1 MELQQIVSLLFLM
14 FILMFSFFIWPSNKW
29 HYLVLNDIKSKD
41 YYIILL
47 TLISVILICILPM
60 SLSPYWNGT
69 YKIVA
74 DMQQYDR
81 LGEELLQGHLYIDNN
96 DIDPVLE
103 ALENP
108 YDVSARKYSGAKYHW
123 DEAYYNNH
131 YYMYFGIVPTIILF
145 IPFKVL
151 TGQAL
156 LSYQATQVFA
166 ALTIIGF
173 FYLFYVLCKQ
183 YFRKF
188 PFSMYLLLSSVF
200 SIISIGYSIS
210 APALYCTA
218 IVSAVCMMV
227 WSIICFLKG
236 AWFEKYEKKSTIYLF
251 SGAFFGALAFGCR
264 PPVALANLIIIAV
277 IAEIYQDKFIAK
289 SEKIKKV
296 ICLLIPY
303 LMVGSL
309 LMLYNYA
316 RFDNVFEFGQSY
328 QLTIADQHEYRD
340 FWKTFNL
347 RKLTIGL
354 FLNFYAKDSFTDSFP
369 FIQTNGVFFN
379 FPLLLFSGK
388 IFSKQIVLVLKKH
401 RIYLFTCLLFLIPI
415 VISLFDIHWS
425 PFLTERYHLD
435 FYYLLCIDT
444 FIALAIW
451 LDVISESRRLFL
463 LSLIVIFAFAAIVVE
478 FLFFCIPYDGSYT
491 VWYPEVLNAIYKG
504 LSFGL

>member
-1 MELQQIVSLLFLM
+1 
-14 FILMFSFFIWPSNKW
+14 
-29 HYLVLNDIKSKD
+29 
-41 YYIILL
+41 
-47 TLISVILICILPM
+47 
-60 SLSPYWNGT
+60 
-69 YKIVA
+69 
-74 DMQQYDR
+74 
-81 LGEELLQGHLYIDNN
+81 
-96 DIDPVLE
+96 
-103 ALENP
+103 
-108 YDVSARKYSGAKYHW
+108 
-123 DEAYYNNH
+123 
-131 YYMYFGIVPTIILF
+131 
-145 IPFKVL
+145 
-151 TGQAL
+151 
-156 LSYQATQVFA
+156 
-166 ALTIIGF
+166 
-173 FYLFYVLCKQ
+173 
-183 YFRKF
+183 
-188 PFSMYLLLSSVF
+188 
-200 SIISIGYSIS
+200 
-210 APALYCTA
+210 
-218 IVSAVCMMV
+218 
-227 WSIICFLKG
+227 
-236 AWFEKYEKKSTIYLF
+236 
-251 SGAFFGALAFGCR
+251 
-264 PPVALANLIIIAV
+264 
-277 IAEIYQDKFIAK
+277 
-289 SEKIKKV
+289 
-296 ICLLIPY
+296 
-303 LMVGSL
+303 
-309 LMLYNYA
+309 MLYNYA

-328 QLTIADQHEYRD
+328 QLTIADRHEYRD

-478 FLFFCIPYDGSYT
+478 FLFFCIIYDGSYT